1 MTYPLAWYDYTKADS
16 LTKENKLKDKLQ
28 IETLSIRILQTIRF
42 HTTDICKL
50 FSYDSKTIH
59 ALLAS
64 KRRLIDLQKVLFK
77 TLTNALLKSNKAP
90 FLILLYN

>member
-1 MTYPLAWYDYTKADS
+1 MTYPLTWYDYTKADS